1 MRRIR
6 PRARKFPHPVCPGK
20 GLTLLNGAAP
30 PTSPNPG
37 RVRLALCAAAAM
49 VAAVTALRL
58 VTGRIWVSPD
68 SAGYLTLAIGFAE
81 HWDWS
86 NPLLLFRL
94 PGHPLLLAA
103 VFATCGDASAVMLR
117 IVQHVMVAGCA
128 GLTITLARHLGLS
141 RRWALAAGA
150 CVLLDPYL
158 ARYAD
163 AVLTEVPYT
172 LLLLAW
178 MVLLVRFLRS
188 GNPRAVSALAGASVL
203 AAMLALF
210 KDAGLALLILGA
222 LAGLWASATH
232 ATAGL
237 PGRPSGRGP
246 RAFACIVAALIPGL
260 ILLAPVVIHNHH
272 AFGYWGLNANGGMLP
287 YYRAACVDR
296 LPPPTTTAVA
306 RIGDMLTAARRAGV
320 VGKDATLHDYLP
332 TVRAVQHALDP
343 TSRQIFATP
352 ALPQISA
359 LLGEAG
365 WDIMRAHPLA
375 IVRGTLRN
383 SWHILTVPDPAGRM
397 PHEAHADF
405 VVHRVGATA
414 LARYIPS
421 NQLRVDHEPAPLPS
435 RPVENLANALYRRLE
450 GPLPLLPISPY
461 ELLILLALAGS
472 VTALAPRPQAPAL
485 LLLLVTAYHLVGAGF
500 MGGLEPR
507 YVVPL
512 HPLLIVWA
520 VHLASVV
527 SRLFHAQAYTAVA
540 DVAASGASPGKS

>member
-1 MRRIR
+1 
-6 PRARKFPHPVCPGK
+6 
-20 GLTLLNGAAP
+20 LNGAAP
-30 PTSPNPG
+30 PKSPNAG
-37 RVRLALCAAAAM
+37 RARLALCAAAAM
-49 VAAVTALRL
+49 AATVTALRL

-68 SAGYLTLAIGFAE
+68 SAGYLTLAIGFAD

-94 PGHPLLLAA
+94 PGYPLLLAA

-117 IVQHVMVAGCA
+117 IVQHAMVAGCA
-128 GLTITLARHLGLS
+128 GLTMMLARNLGLS
-141 RRWALAAGA
+141 RRWAIAAGA

-178 MVLLVRFLRS
+178 MVLLGRFLHS
-188 GNPRAVSALAGASVL
+188 GNPGAVSALAGASVL
-203 AAMLALF
+203 AALLALF

-222 LAGLWASATH
+222 LAGLWTSATR
-232 ATAGL
+232 ATTGI
-237 PGRPSGRGP
+237 PGRLSARGP
-246 RAFACIVAALIPGL
+246 RVFACILAALIPGL
-260 ILLAPVVIHNHH
+260 VMLAPVVIHNHH
-272 AFGYWGLNANGGMLP
+272 AFGYRGLNANGGMLP

-296 LPPPTTTAVA
+296 LPPPTSTAVA
-306 RIGDMLTAARRAGV
+306 RIGDMLTAARHAGV
-320 VGKDATLHDYLP
+320 VGSDATLHEYLP

-343 TSRQIFATP
+343 ASRQIFATP

-397 PHEAHADF
+397 PQEAHVDF
-405 VVHRVGATA
+405 VVHRVGAAA
-414 LARYIPS
+414 LARYVPS
-421 NQLRVDHEPAPLPS
+421 GQLRADHESALLRS
-435 RPVENLANALYRRLE
+435 RPADNLANALYRRLE
-450 GPLPLLPISPY
+450 GSLPLLPISPY

-472 VTALAPRPQAPAL
+472 VTVLAQRPQPPAL
-485 LLLLVTAYHLVGAGF
+485 LLLLVAAYHAIGAGF

-520 VHLASVV
+520 VYLASVV
-527 SRLFHAQAYTAVA
+527 SRLIHAQAYTVVA
-540 DVAASGASPGKS
+540 DVAAAGVSSGKS